1 MDHRWM
7 ETERPS
13 CTVGVKTSNQIYKYR
28 SGYYWAE
35 ERKKVAL
42 LQNMHSNQRE
52 QWWERVIVSDSGTVP
67 GTQAE
72 VPDGT
77 FFSRRWKRK
86 KKKWDKLCTFFHSE
100 QQNRW
105 VLSRTSTL
113 VKDVASETLKGQRS
127 ILRTNVPPSTE
138 RCLICATFKHWL
150 VCVCVWGVNR
160 TFKDFGSKL
169 CRWIE
174 IIKNKKMDFLI
185 QTNSGTSVEQ
195 RQWGQENPSDL
206 WPLWQ
211 DNKISVW

>member
-77 FFSRRWKRK
+77 FFSRRWERK
-86 KKKWDKLCTFFHSE
+86 KKKVRQTLYI
-100 QQNRW
+100 
-105 VLSRTSTL
+105 LSLRAAEPVGS
-113 VKDVASETLKGQRS
+113 QRNFYFS
-127 ILRTNVPPSTE
+127 QRRCQWNTE
-138 RCLICATFKHWL
+138 RSKVNSQNQRPTEHRAVFDLCYIQTLTG
-150 VCVCVWGVNR
+150 VCVCG
-160 TFKDFGSKL
+160 G
-169 CRWIE
+169 C
-174 IIKNKKMDFLI
+174 
-185 QTNSGTSVEQ
+185 EQ
-195 RQWGQENPSDL
+195 N
-206 WPLWQ
+206 
-211 DNKISVW
+211 I